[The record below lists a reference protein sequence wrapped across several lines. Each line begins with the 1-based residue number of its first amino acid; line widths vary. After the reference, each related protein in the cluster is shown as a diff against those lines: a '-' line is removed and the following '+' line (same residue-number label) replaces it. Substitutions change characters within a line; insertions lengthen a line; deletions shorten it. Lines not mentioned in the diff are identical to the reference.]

1 MGAVKTL
8 RNGGGYDA
16 TETVRLD
23 VGGGERESDRGERG
37 RGWGFSFWGGLPG
50 GLDVLLFCYQLSSKV
65 SYLNIFTSN
74 LSFLLV
80 KNAPIGGL

>member
-1 MGAVKTL
+1 MGAVKIL

-37 RGWGFSFWGGLPG
+37 RGWGF
-50 GLDVLLFCYQLSSKV
+50 
-65 SYLNIFTSN
+65 
-74 LSFLLV
+74 
-80 KNAPIGGL
+80 